1 MESVDICSEKCQ
13 AIYELENKVVCNKCS
28 MCFYKMEGVNGLGLW
43 FCSESC
49 MGDYNF
55 DKRIMTREL
64 IDIEDEDDL
73 VFV

>member
-1 MESVDICSEKCQ
+1 
-13 AIYELENKVVCNKCS
+13 

-49 MGDYNF
+49 MGGYNF
-55 DKRIMTREL
+55 DKKIMTKEL